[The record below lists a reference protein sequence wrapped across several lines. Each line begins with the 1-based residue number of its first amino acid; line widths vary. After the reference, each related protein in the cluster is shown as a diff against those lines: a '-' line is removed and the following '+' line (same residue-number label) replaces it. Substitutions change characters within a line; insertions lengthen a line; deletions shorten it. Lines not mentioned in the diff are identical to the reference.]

1 VNGEPRRVPE
11 DDVNEGSTAYYA
23 KSAAPHSSSEREVT
37 RLELERQLSVSL
49 SEQTERDQRIPQ
61 LTDELALKSALLE
74 QAEANATE
82 TKKHEGLKLRELQAK
97 PDELLLSRDQH
108 VRAFEQAQSALR
120 KATPR
125 ATDADERNQRACE
138 QIGQYERELANVRA
152 KLEAKEF
159 ELEAVRLR
167 LAEAEKGLTKSR
179 AEADILR
186 AQAATGFVNR
196 NEDQDT
202 RGLLERVQALEDEVV
217 SKRWNEKSI
226 ESMVCR
232 NEG

>member
-1 VNGEPRRVPE
+1 V
-11 DDVNEGSTAYYA
+11 
-23 KSAAPHSSSEREVT
+23 H
-37 RLELERQLSVSL
+37 
-49 SEQTERDQRIPQ
+49 
-61 LTDELALKSALLE
+61 
-74 QAEANATE
+74 
-82 TKKHEGLKLRELQAK
+82 
-97 PDELLLSRDQH
+97 
-108 VRAFEQAQSALR
+108 AFEQAQSALR
-120 KATPR
+120 KATSR
-125 ATDADERNQRACE
+125 TTDADERNQRACE
-138 QIGQYERELANVRA
+138 QIGQYNRELANVRA

-167 LAEAEKGLTKSR
+167 LADAEKGFLTKSR

-186 AQAATGFVNR
+186 VQAATGFVNR

-217 SKRWNEKSI
+217 SKRWNEKGI